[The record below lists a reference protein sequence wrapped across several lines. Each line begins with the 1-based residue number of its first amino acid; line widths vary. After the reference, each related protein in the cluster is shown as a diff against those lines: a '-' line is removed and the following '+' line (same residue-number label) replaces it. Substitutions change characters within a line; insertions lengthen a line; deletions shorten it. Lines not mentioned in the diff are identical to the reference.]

1 MDIGA
6 VTTTFVFV
14 FDEASVFIKF
24 GFVDVN
30 GATWSSVTGLLISG
44 IMDLR
49 LVEK

>member
-1 MDIGA
+1 MNIGT

-14 FDEASVFIKF
+14 FDEISVFIKF

-30 GATWSSVTGLLISG
+30 GVTWLSVTGLLIGG